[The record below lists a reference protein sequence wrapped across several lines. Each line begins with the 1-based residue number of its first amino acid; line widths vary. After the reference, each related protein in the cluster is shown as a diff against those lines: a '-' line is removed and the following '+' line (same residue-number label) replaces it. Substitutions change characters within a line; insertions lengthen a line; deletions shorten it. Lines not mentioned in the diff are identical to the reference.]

1 MKKQKRLL
9 AVHDISA
16 VGKCSLTVALPILSA
31 AGIEVSV
38 LPTAVLSTHTGGFTG
53 YTFHDLTA
61 QIRPMMAHWASLGIE
76 FDAIYTGYLGS
87 FDQLRLMHEL
97 FDGFARPQTLLAVD
111 PVMADNGAL
120 YACFSPDFPAGMAD
134 LCARAQLITPN
145 MTEAALLLGRPYRP
159 GPCTKE
165 HVEDTLRA
173 LAALG
178 PHSVVLTGIHLDART
193 MGAAALDS
201 QGCVRYAFSP
211 QVDGVF
217 YGTGDVFASALLGGV
232 LRGLPLG
239 DALDIA
245 VDFVYQGVRVTKQ
258 AGTDL
263 RYGINFESNLPGY
276 IRALQQSDAPA
287 QEETHG

>member
-1 MKKQKRLL
+1 MIRQKRLL

-16 VGKCSLTVALPILSA
+16 VGKCSLTVVLPILSA

-53 YTFHDLTA
+53 YTFRDLTA
-61 QIRPMMAHWASLGIE
+61 DIRPMMAHWAALDIR

-97 FDGFARPQTLLAVD
+97 FDGFARPETLLAVD

-120 YACFSPDFPAGMAD
+120 YASFSRDFPVGMAG

-159 GPCTKE
+159 GPYEKE
-165 HVEDTLRA
+165 YVEDVLRA
-173 LAALG
+173 LSALG
-178 PHSVVLTGIHLDART
+178 PRRVVLTGIHLDERT
-193 MGAAALDS
+193 MGAAALDETTGS
-201 QGCVRYAFSP
+201 VQYAFSP
-211 QVDGVF
+211 RVEGVF
-217 YGTGDVFASALLGGV
+217 HGTGDVFASALLGGV
-232 LRGLPLG
+232 LRGLTLG
-239 DALDIA
+239 DALGIA
-245 VDFVYQGVRVTKQ
+245 VDFVYRCAWVTKQ

-263 RYGINFESNLPGY
+263 RYGVNFESNLPGY
-276 IRALQQSDAPA
+276 IRALEQAGA
-287 QEETHG
+287 